1 MNNRYDIAIIGSGPA
16 GLQAALSGISRN
28 KKVVIF
34 GTEELSNK
42 VVKAEKI
49 NNYLGIP
56 FTNGKDMK
64 KIFQE
69 QIEKAGIEILYKR
82 ITAVYAMGEFFALMV
97 NEEQYEATSVVLT
110 TGVEYT
116 KPIKGEVEYLGRGV
130 GYCATCDAPL
140 YKGKKV
146 AIIGYNR
153 ESIHDAEFL
162 SEMAEKV
169 YFIPMMK
176 EDVELSD
183 KIEVVRKKPVEIMGD
198 SRAEGIQFKESK
210 LEVDGIFV
218 MKDSIMAD
226 QLVPGL
232 EIEDGHIKVDRNM
245 QTNLAGCYA
254 AGDCVGKPYQYIK
267 AAGEGCVAA
276 LSAVNYIDIEMK
288 K

>member
-28 KKVVIF
+28 KKVVVF

-49 NNYLGIP
+49 NNYLGVP

-69 QIEKAGIEILYKR
+69 QVEKAEIEILYKR
-82 ITAVYAMGEFFALMV
+82 ITAVYAMGDFFALMV
-97 NEEQYEATSVVLT
+97 NEEQYEATSVVLA

-140 YKGKKV
+140 YRGKKV

-162 SEMAEKV
+162 SEMVEKL

-176 EDVELSD
+176 EEVELSD
-183 KIEVVRKKPVEIMGD
+183 KIEVIRKKPVEIIGE

-254 AGDCVGKPYQYIK
+254 AGDCIGKPYQYIK